1 MCSVYEQWGLL
12 TGQAGLCRVDRVD
25 MGVSV
30 ALPHWRG
37 EKPGYQ
43 EEEEEE
49 GGGKWGEEEGCW
61 SFNRVQAN
69 WKEGILRGYKNQS
82 HVEHIA
88 G

>member
-1 MCSVYEQWGLL
+1 M
-12 TGQAGLCRVDRVD
+12 DRVD

-49 GGGKWGEEEGCW
+49 GGGKWGEEEGC
-61 SFNRVQAN
+61 
-69 WKEGILRGYKNQS
+69 
-82 HVEHIA
+82 
-88 G
+88 